1 MSYRYDTSGS
11 TPVFRPMTSADI
23 GKLASQNGG
32 RWSSVGL
39 NIDPNH
45 PYGPNGN
52 YIINQDGSY
61 SEPTSGASGRDVQG
75 SEISGPQAL
84 GASMQ
89 DQLALYF
96 DKIFEL
102 TEANSARSEQQA
114 AELRDWQQRQNQ
126 IAMQFNSDE
135 AAKNRNWQEMMSNTA
150 HQREIADLRAAGL
163 NPVLSA
169 MGGNGAAVTSGAT
182 ASGVTSAGAKGDVD
196 TSATSALVS
205 LLGTM
210 WSAQTQMEMQRNN
223 AQTNLAIAEKNN
235 ASAQL
240 VAEIYGRNGI
250 IQQQI
255 AGQYS
260 LDVADVHAAV
270 SKLVAQINAGASV
283 NSAQIHAAAT
293 RYASELG
300 LKGVELRSATD
311 QLIATANQINQYNIA
326 DLTSGRQAQSAID
339 VARENHWNN
348 PFGMSKNV
356 ADQIPDIWDILSGL
370 TSSPDRNRQSS
381 GYGRRD

>member
-23 GKLASQNGG
+23 GKLASSNGG
-32 RWSSVGL
+32 KWSSVGL

-45 PYGPNGN
+45 PYGVTGN
-52 YIINQDGSY
+52 I
-61 SEPTSGASGRDVQG
+61 PTSGTSGKDVQG
-75 SEISGPQAL
+75 VEGPV
-84 GASMQ
+84 GTME
-89 DQLALYF
+89 DQLTSWLDRFYDLA
-96 DKIFEL
+96 EQN
-102 TEANSARSEQQA
+102 TARSEAQA

-182 ASGVTSAGAKGDVD
+182 ASGVTSAGAKGEVD

-210 WSAQTQMEMQRNN
+210 WSAQTQMEMQRNS

-235 ASAQL
+235 AT
-240 VAEIYGRNGI
+240 
-250 IQQQI
+250 
-255 AGQYS
+255 
-260 LDVADVHAAV
+260 
-270 SKLVAQINAGASV
+270 SKLVAELYTSQAREASIL
-283 NSAQIHAAAT
+283 SAQTSLSVSEIQALTSRVVSQTQAAAT
-293 RYASELG
+293 RAAASMNM
-300 LKGVELRSATD
+300 SASKYMADVGRLNALTAAETNKAIAEMNID
-311 QLIATANQINQYNIA
+311 QREREKLYNGIIDMSVA
-326 DLTSGRQAQSAID
+326 KLQAETSRYGIDTGYSSALD
-339 VARENHWNN
+339 VAGLYTDATKRGQDIGALTDVFDTIMRFAGTFNRGGNTYN
-348 PFGMSKNV
+348 FG
-356 ADQIPDIWDILSGL
+356 
-370 TSSPDRNRQSS
+370 
-381 GYGRRD
+381 Y

>member
-1 MSYRYDTSGS
+1 MAVDPTKYGYNPFQTDTDQFFFN
-11 TPVFRPMTSADI
+11 TREL
-23 GKLASQNGG
+23 GKDKDSPAP
-32 RWSSVGL
+32 
-39 NIDPNH
+39 IDRDTLLPS
-45 PYGPNGN
+45 
-52 YIINQDGSY
+52 DGSGVY
-61 SEPTSGASGRDVQG
+61 YLPTSGTSGRDVQG
-75 SEISGPQAL
+75 TPVDSQQSPYEAIDAL
-84 GASMQ
+84 MSSQMSA
-89 DQLALYF
+89 YF

-102 TEANSARSEQQA
+102 TERNTARSEQQA

-169 MGGNGAAVTSGAT
+169 MGGNGASVTSGAT
-182 ASGVTSAGAKGDVD
+182 ASGVTSSGAKGEVD

-311 QLIATANQINQYNIA
+311 QLIATANQINQMNIA
-326 DLTSGRQAQSAID
+326 DLTSGRQLQSAKYTAD
-339 VARENHWNN
+339 EGGTHSL
-348 PFGMSKNV
+348 FGNLR
-356 ADQIPDIWDILSGL
+356 DILDAGGIMDAVLKGFGFGPGSD
-370 TSSPDRNRQSS
+370 SQYHYSQH
-381 GYGRRD
+381 